1 MMRILLLLGL
11 LTTSSLQAKIGAKLI
26 LSEGLEQPVWLG
38 AAPGDSTRLFILEK
52 AGRIRI
58 YDTKAETL
66 QKEPFLDIRD
76 KIKIKMNEQ
85 GLLGMAFEPDY
96 QKNGRFYLYLTNQK
110 GDTEILRYEGRANKA
125 DRNSEKLLLTFK
137 QDFRNHNGGWIG
149 FGPDRAL
156 YIATGDGGAGD
167 DPKARAQDLTSLLGK
182 ILRLNVIGEDSYT
195 TVGNPFTDYEPA
207 QHEIYAFGLRNPWRC
222 FWDFESNEFYIAD
235 VGQKIWEEI
244 NWLPQQKLK
253 GANFGWRIHEGLLER
268 PEYSDL
274 NQTQSTTTEPVYVYK
289 HGTKDNE
296 GLSIT
301 GGVVY
306 RGMIKELQGHYFFS
320 DWNRH
325 RTWSIRMKNG
335 KATEFQD
342 WTDRLNE
349 DLDGHIT
356 TICSYG
362 VDSHGEMYLVSHDG
376 RIHKIVER

>member
-1 MMRILLLLGL
+1 MRLLLLL
-11 LTTSSLQAKIGAKLI
+11 CMFTTSSLHASIGAKLI
-26 LSEGLEQPVWLG
+26 LSEGLDQPVWLG

-52 AGRIRI
+52 AGRVRI
-58 YDTKAETL
+58 YDTTSETL
-66 QKEPFLDIRD
+66 LEEPFLDIRN
-76 KIKIKMNEQ
+76 KIKIRMNEQ

-96 QKNGRFYLYLTNQK
+96 QKNGRFYLYLTNTK
-110 GDTEILRYEGRANKA
+110 GDTEILRYEGKGNKA
-125 DRNSEKLLLTFK
+125 KQSSMKQLLTFK

-149 FGPDRAL
+149 FGPDKAL
-156 YIATGDGGAGD
+156 YIATGDGGSGD

-195 TVGNPFTDYEPA
+195 TKGNPFTTYKPA
-207 QHEIYAFGLRNPWRC
+207 QPEIYAFGLRNPWRC
-222 FWDFESNEFYIAD
+222 FWDLEKNEFYIAD
-235 VGQKIWEEI
+235 VGQKLWEEI

-268 PEYSDL
+268 PKYDDL

-306 RGMIKELQGHYFFS
+306 QGSIKELQGHYFFS

-325 RTWSIRMKNG
+325 RTWSIHMNNG

-342 WTDRLNE
+342 WTDRFNE
-349 DLDGHIT
+349 GLDGKIT

-376 RIHKIVER
+376 RIHKIVKR